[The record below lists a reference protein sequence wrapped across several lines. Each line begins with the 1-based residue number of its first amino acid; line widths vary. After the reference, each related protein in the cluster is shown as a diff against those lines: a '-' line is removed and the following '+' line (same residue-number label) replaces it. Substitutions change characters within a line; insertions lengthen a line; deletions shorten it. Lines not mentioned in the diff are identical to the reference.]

1 MTIKSLHIYPIKGMG
16 GIELKESKLLE
27 RGMQYD
33 RRWMLVDMDGEFI
46 TQRTVPRM
54 ALFQC
59 MIDIKLNVS
68 FEGSSISI
76 EMDEYS
82 DVKIL
87 TTVWENEVYAYEVNT
102 NLSDWFSAQLDIS
115 CRLVRMVDQWNI
127 YKKLIKGPKE
137 TKVSF
142 ADGYPYSI
150 VGTASLDELS
160 KRLAEEI
167 PANRFRANIIV
178 NTLIAHEEDLWDVL
192 RIGDTKLQVIKPSAR
207 CLVVNI
213 DQKSATIKKQP
224 LKELTLYRKQ
234 ENRVNFGANTI
245 CLVEGIISVGD
256 TLHVID

>member
-16 GIELKESKLLE
+16 GIELQEAILLE

-46 TQRTVPRM
+46 TQRTVARI

-59 MIDIKLNVS
+59 KIDTELHVS
-68 FEGSSISI
+68 YEGSSIS
-76 EMDEYS
+76 MDLEEYS

-102 NLSDWFSAQLDIS
+102 NISEWFSIQLDIS
-115 CRLVRMVDQWNI
+115 CRLVKMANEWNI
-127 YKKLIKGPKE
+127 YKKLIKGPKQ

-150 VGTASLDELS
+150 VGTASLDELR
-160 KRLAEEI
+160 KRLGEEI

-178 NTLIAHEEDLWDVL
+178 NTLVAHEEDLWDVL
-192 RIGDTKLQVIKPSAR
+192 RIGDIKLQVIKPSAR

-213 DQKSATIKKQP
+213 DQRSAEIKRQP
-224 LKELTLYRKQ
+224 LKELALYRKD

-245 CLVEGIISVGD
+245 CLVEGVISVGD

>member
-16 GIELKESKLLE
+16 GIELQGANCLE

-46 TQRTVPRM
+46 TQRSVAKM
-54 ALFQC
+54 ALFHC
-59 MIDIKLNVS
+59 KIDAKLYVS
-68 FEGSSISI
+68 IEGNSISI
-76 EMDEYS
+76 DMDEYS

-102 NLSDWFSAQLDIS
+102 NISEWFSAQLGVS
-115 CRLVRMVDQWNI
+115 CRLVRMVDEWDI

-160 KRLAEEI
+160 KRLGEDI
-167 PANRFRANIIV
+167 P
-178 NTLIAHEEDLWDVL
+178 
-192 RIGDTKLQVIKPSAR
+192 RIGLERI
-207 CLVVNI
+207 
-213 DQKSATIKKQP
+213 
-224 LKELTLYRKQ
+224 
-234 ENRVNFGANTI
+234 
-245 CLVEGIISVGD
+245 
-256 TLHVID
+256 